1 MLLVSLDLLLLSDI
15 SCNMF
20 YLNELPRREHG
31 MMMGRRKMAVAKYRL
46 PICPEILEFLEDA
59 AELDD
64 YTNLFRNTFWSVMKG
79 RKLKS

>member
-1 MLLVSLDLLLLSDI
+1 
-15 SCNMF
+15 
-20 YLNELPRREHG
+20 
-31 MMMGRRKMAVAKYRL
+31 MAVAKYRL